1 MENILNCY
9 CLDSMNADAD
19 EDEDEDEE
27 IIDSFHRITRARIS
41 HPSASKEQKKD
52 ESKNQLKLIN
62 A

>member
-9 CLDSMNADAD
+9 CLDSMNADA
-19 EDEDEDEE
+19 DEDEE

>member
-1 MENILNCY
+1 
-9 CLDSMNADAD
+9 MNADADAD